1 MGVQSAIWR
10 LFGSIPGP
18 IIFGAIF
25 DASCLKWQGECGHRG
40 NCWVYDNRTLSLVS
54 IAVSIPVMCLV
65 TLVFFLARLTYPK
78 QQKECVVNENERK
91 TDDATHELNMRAG
104 FDYIKKK
111 WIVKFSKHSSL
122 KNDDESSL

>member
-1 MGVQSAIWR
+1 
-10 LFGSIPGP
+10 
-18 IIFGAIF
+18 
-25 DASCLKWQGECGHRG
+25 
-40 NCWVYDNRTLSLVS
+40 
-54 IAVSIPVMCLV
+54 MCLV